1 MNNIKINYIDM
12 KLKQKYVQTF
22 EQFLLKSE
30 DPNKIKANQNKSDRL
45 SKQSEMDELEPIEDE
60 TPELKS
66 EEDEEFDEMLRY
78 FEKQKIRT
86 K

>member
-1 MNNIKINYIDM
+1 
-12 KLKQKYVQTF
+12 
-22 EQFLLKSE
+22 
-30 DPNKIKANQNKSDRL
+30 
-45 SKQSEMDELEPIEDE
+45 MDELEPIEDE